1 MGKPQQWPP
10 TTFPEPGRVDLNLD
24 KRLDLSGGPLV
35 KPPLT
40 TAGGVGLIP
49 GQGAKITSCAQGKKK

>member
-49 GQGAKITSCAQGKKK
+49 GQGANLST